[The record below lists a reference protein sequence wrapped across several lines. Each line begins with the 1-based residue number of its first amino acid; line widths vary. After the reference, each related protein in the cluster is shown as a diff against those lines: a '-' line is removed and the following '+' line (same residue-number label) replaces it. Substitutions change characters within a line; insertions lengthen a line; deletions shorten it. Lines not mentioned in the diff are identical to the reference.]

1 MELKLELESSK
12 KEKLEKRKKELE
24 LELSKTI
31 NSYQSLI
38 INLEKQNQKQGHT
51 FNYCILI
58 LILYLAGQIATLS
71 NAVDPGIR
79 RLTPPHRTR
88 SAMMRS
94 ATEFSSNRGH
104 ERSISS
110 STSQSVHEERSRP
123 VTPRRLPPI
132 DLKKP
137 L

>member
-51 FNYCILI
+51 VDYCILI
-58 LILYLAGQIATLS
+58 LILHLAGQIATL
-71 NAVDPGIR
+71 R
-79 RLTPPHRTR
+79 
-88 SAMMRS
+88 
-94 ATEFSSNRGH
+94 
-104 ERSISS
+104 
-110 STSQSVHEERSRP
+110 
-123 VTPRRLPPI
+123 
-132 DLKKP
+132 
-137 L
+137 